1 MPRCLAL
8 QARDLLRFEAGEP
21 GVQPA
26 AVLVSSDLLKTEFH
40 SVLSCQAARTDVGG
54 SLGFRGCGDAELP
67 HHSTK
72 GAVC

>member
-54 SLGFRGCGDAELP
+54 
-67 HHSTK
+67 
-72 GAVC
+72 V